1 MSVVRRSWVGGVVFR
16 PETGHK
22 FISKFSIIID
32 AKWQP
37 IFTSIHSPSTFSW
50 VGQWCLYIPALY
62 VMRMRNRSL
71 SQCLEQSSSKAYF
84 LCWGTK
90 YFLLFF
96 VFKFRNCLEVI
107 LKRVKKY
114 FALTRIWR
122 FKALQLEAFLM
133 TGSGLVS
140 VSLKSPLPMKRGGE
154 PHCGEECN
162 AKNNM
167 LKAEDATTALTRL
180 VSCQIKDSRVRVCHI
195 NWWIIWRIQT
205 SLITWETQKH
215 IRYTK
220 QHRLKEICLLQ
231 TSSSHQRHA
240 LLFY

>member
-22 FISKFSIIID
+22 FISKFSITID

-37 IFTSIHSPSTFSW
+37 IFTSIHSPFTFSW

-140 VSLKSPLPMKRGGE
+140 VSLNLPSQWKEVVNPIVGR
-154 PHCGEECN
+154 N
-162 AKNNM
+162 AT
-167 LKAEDATTALTRL
+167 LRTT
-180 VSCQIKDSRVRVCHI
+180 C
-195 NWWIIWRIQT
+195 
-205 SLITWETQKH
+205 
-215 IRYTK
+215 
-220 QHRLKEICLLQ
+220 
-231 TSSSHQRHA
+231 
-240 LLFY
+240 